1 MIAGLDGGLGG
12 AYLGWVG
19 SYFGQ
24 AEIQDFGATPL
35 RDKDVCRLDVA
46 VYDPF
51 GVLLDDAVV
60 RDRLADRLG
69 GAGHRRGILGCNL
82 RASQRLLF

>member
-1 MIAGLDGGLGG
+1 MMAGLDGGLGG
-12 AYLGWVG
+12 AYLGCVG

-24 AEIQDFGATPL
+24 AEIQNFGVTPL

-60 RDRLADRLG
+60 RDRLAHGWEGL
-69 GAGHRRGILGCNL
+69 AIVEESLGCNL